1 MAAIGNNLGVTLWI
15 AKRTTKQMYLQLE
28 PLFEQSTD
36 CLCIADY
43 DGYFVKTNP
52 AFVELLGYSEEELG
66 SKPISEFIYE
76 EDRKLTAGH
85 RAKLKQNVPLVN
97 FENRYV
103 CKNGELVW
111 LHWTSIPV
119 EEEKLIYAIAKD
131 VTRKKELESERI
143 SHLSQLSEVNEKL
156 KRLNYTTSHDLRS
169 PLNNLISMVDLIDP
183 SKIEDTETLEILSY
197 IRLSAEGLKTSLN
210 SLVENNILAEK
221 KEMVGFYATLL
232 KVQKTIGT
240 LIQNAGAK
248 FEVDFSALEGVEFI
262 PSYMESV
269 FLNLITNSIKYAR
282 PGVPP
287 VISIRSVWEDSGQT
301 LIYSDNGMGFDM
313 DKVGHLVFS
322 LDQKFHGNKDSKGVG
337 LYLVHSHITY
347 LGGSISVE
355 SIVNEG
361 TTFTIK
367 FEPKMLL
374 VAQG

>member
-232 KVQKTIGT
+232 KVQKNIGT

>member
-103 CKNGELVW
+103 RKNGELVW

>member
-1 MAAIGNNLGVTLWI
+1 LAAIGNNLGVTLWI